1 MRKFTALLVLA
12 GLFMLAVSAFAEV
25 AKSAGPLPNG
35 IIKVRV
41 VKDTYFFNR
50 KLRVVPLDVNS
61 GVPDVFTINVPKGA
75 RVLKHGENISV
86 HQIRVGDVVTA
97 QGSWNKS
104 VFQAPSLRVN
114 ENVSYLDAGR
124 NYEALQGRIE
134 KIDYGRN
141 EFSLRSEK
149 SDLTVYADRARVWTG
164 NEVDAL
170 KSLKAGDVVMVRGNV
185 QGSCVDAERIEVFK
199 GSSLVGAN

>member
-1 MRKFTALLVLA
+1 MRKFTVLLVLA

-25 AKSAGPLPNG
+25 AKSNTPLPNG

-50 KLRVVPLDVNS
+50 KLRVVPFDANS
-61 GVPDVFTINVPKGA
+61 GLPDVFTINVPKGA
-75 RVLKHGENISV
+75 RVLKLGENISV
-86 HQIRVGDVVTA
+86 HQIRVGDTVTA

-114 ENVSYLDAGR
+114 ENDSYLDTGR
-124 NYEALQGRIE
+124 NYQALQGRIE

-141 EFSLRSEK
+141 EIALHSEQ
-149 SDLTVYADRARVWTG
+149 SDLTVYADRARIWRG
-164 NEVDAL
+164 NEVDGIGTL
-170 KSLKAGDVVMVRGNV
+170 KPGDVIMVRGNV
-185 QGSCVDAERIEVFK
+185 QGACVDAERIEVFR
-199 GSSLVGAN
+199 G